1 MEKNIGKDCRRQ
13 RGGAGI
19 KLVLLLVVLF
29 LIGHGLINFVPV
41 AYNGASFKEEM
52 QTAVV
57 QGTALPNGND
67 PLGVIKARLKRI
79 AVNNSLP
86 PNAFMEVKQ
95 VNNVV
100 QARVAYSQDVHILP
114 FGLYTYHY
122 QFDHTATPTGFL
134 AKQ

>member
-1 MEKNIGKDCRRQ
+1 MEKNIEKDYRRE

-19 KLVLLLVVLF
+19 KLILVLLVLF

-67 PLGVIKARLKRI
+67 PLGVIKVRLKKM
-79 AVNNSLP
+79 ASNYSVP

-95 VNNVV
+95 TNNIV
-100 QARVAYSQDVHILP
+100 QARVAYTQDVNILP
-114 FGLYTYHY
+114 FGLYTYKY

>member
-1 MEKNIGKDCRRQ
+1 MERNIVKNCRAE

-19 KLVLLLVVLF
+19 KMVLVLVVLF

-67 PLGVIKARLKRI
+67 PIGVIKFRLKRVGAAHSI
-79 AVNNSLP
+79 PL
-86 PNAFMEVKQ
+86 NAFMEVKHL
-95 VNNVV
+95 NGIV
-100 QARVAYSQDVHILP
+100 QARVAYTQDVALLP

-122 QFDHTATPTGFL
+122 QFDHTATPSGFL
-134 AKQ
+134 TKN

>member
-1 MEKNIGKDCRRQ
+1 MKRNIVKDGSRQ

-19 KLVLLLVVLF
+19 KLVLILVVLF
-29 LIGHGLINFVPV
+29 LVGHALINFVPV

-57 QGTALPNGND
+57 QGTALPNGGD
-67 PLGVIKARLKRI
+67 PLGVIKTRLKRV
-79 AVNNSLP
+79 AASNSIP
-86 PNAFMEVKQ
+86 PDAYMEVKH

-100 QARVAYSQDVHILP
+100 QARVAYSQNVDILP
-114 FGLYTYHY
+114 FGMYTYHY
-122 QFDHTATPTGFL
+122 QFDHTATPAGFL

>member
-1 MEKNIGKDCRRQ
+1 MKKNIGKDCRRQ
-13 RGGAGI
+13 HGGAGI
-19 KLVLLLVVLF
+19 KLVSVLVVLF
-29 LIGHGLINFVPV
+29 LVGHALINFVPI
-41 AYNGASFKEEM
+41 AYNGASFREEM

-67 PLGVIKARLKRI
+67 PVGVIKTRLKRV
-79 AVNNSLP
+79 AAANSIP
-86 PNAFMEVKQ
+86 ADAFMEVKQ

-100 QARVAYSQDVHILP
+100 QARVAYSQNVDILP

-122 QFDHTATPTGFL
+122 QFDHTATPAGFL